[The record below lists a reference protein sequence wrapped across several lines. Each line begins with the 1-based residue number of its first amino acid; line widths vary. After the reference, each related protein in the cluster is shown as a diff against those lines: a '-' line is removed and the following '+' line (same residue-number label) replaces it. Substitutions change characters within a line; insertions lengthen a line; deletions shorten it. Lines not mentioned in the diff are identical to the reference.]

1 MTLTTATSQDSKNF
15 DLNGSFGRANFL
27 MSACD
32 AWESVRDLA
41 ESEATL
47 TINGPQV
54 RLFQSTRTLHHHR
67 GARNANVED
76 FETVVDR

>member
-1 MTLTTATSQDSKNF
+1 
-15 DLNGSFGRANFL
+15 